1 MDTIVY
7 YREYDKGGDHTEQL
21 KKALLRCRITKAEVL
36 HFDPG
41 VYHFYGTY
49 AGEYE
54 CNISNHSPNGKK
66 KIIFPLIGY
75 KNFKIE
81 AEGCLFVIHDFSIPF
96 LVAESENICVI
107 GPTIEAVDLQSAQG
121 TVVSADGNSYTVEMD
136 SSDPWDIR
144 RGVLVFR
151 ACGLYTEC
159 DNFIRFDRNGNRVR
173 GAGDHGYYKILAEK
187 SGENCIR
194 FINNSEI
201 PEVGERIAYYG
212 GERRCCAFF
221 LRGSSDISIENV
233 TVTRHTGMGVIAQM
247 CENISLDFF
256 RVIPKPGNVIT
267 TEADATHFVNCSGVI
282 SLRNCVFENMMDD
295 AMNVH
300 GIYTQILRSSP
311 GEIYVR
317 YMHNEAKGI
326 DIYRKGDVIA
336 ISDKET
342 VLPMCYANIRDVE
355 VLNNDTT
362 RLLLEEYTQLEAGLV
377 VENITRQPK
386 VYMGGCTV
394 RNNRARGILLGTKGK
409 IIIAENYFRTEDQAI
424 LFECDPKY
432 WFESGSVSDVYIDG
446 NIFDDCAAGRGRAVI
461 EAVPREKTENGRYFH
476 GEIRILE
483 NKLISCTAPLAY
495 INNAEKVD
503 ILGNSVEGNGTVNI
517 ITEHTGKTMIQ
528 EDAELN
534 IVEA

>member
-1 MDTIVY
+1 
-7 YREYDKGGDHTEQL
+7 
-21 KKALLRCRITKAEVL
+21 
-36 HFDPG
+36 
-41 VYHFYGTY
+41 
-49 AGEYE
+49 
-54 CNISNHSPNGKK
+54 
-66 KIIFPLIGY
+66 
-75 KNFKIE
+75 
-81 AEGCLFVIHDFSIPF
+81 
-96 LVAESENICVI
+96 
-107 GPTIEAVDLQSAQG
+107 
-121 TVVSADGNSYTVEMD
+121 
-136 SSDPWDIR
+136 
-144 RGVLVFR
+144 
-151 ACGLYTEC
+151 
-159 DNFIRFDRNGNRVR
+159 
-173 GAGDHGYYKILAEK
+173 
-187 SGENCIR
+187 
-194 FINNSEI
+194 
-201 PEVGERIAYYG
+201 
-212 GERRCCAFF
+212 
-221 LRGSSDISIENV
+221 
-233 TVTRHTGMGVIAQM
+233 MGVIAQM